1 MQEGVFIVIYGT
13 NNIGKSTQVDMLVEA
28 LKGLDLPV
36 EHIKYPIYDLTP
48 TGPKINEILRS
59 GKKQEISEEE
69 LQKLYAD
76 NRRDYQFQLCK
87 MLAEGIN
94 VIAEDYTGCG
104 LAWGWTKG
112 ADIEELIEINKG
124 LLKPDAEILLDGE
137 RFIEAKEEGHLH
149 ESKDELFTACRANHL
164 KLAGRFGWQVV
175 NANQTR
181 EEVHTEVLACLEKTL
196 RDKLKD

>member
-59 GKKQEISEEE
+59 GKKQAISEKE
-69 LQKLYAD
+69 LQKLYTD
-76 NRRDYQFQLCK
+76 NRRDYQFQLCE
-87 MLAEGIN
+87 MLSKGIN
-94 VIAEDYTGCG
+94 VIAEDYTGTG

-112 ADIEELIEINKG
+112 AEIEELIEMNKG
-124 LLKPDAEILLDGE
+124 LLKPEVEILLDGE

-149 ESKDELFTACRANHL
+149 ESNDDLVIRCRANHL
-164 KLAGRFGWQVV
+164 QLAGRFGWQVV
-175 NANQTR
+175 NANQAR
-181 EEVHTEVLACLEKTL
+181 EEVHLEILACLEKTL
-196 RDKLKD
+196 HEKLES